1 MILASCGINNVSYLS
16 GDHMMNTRTRRVLFL
31 TFLLVLWPTLSPE
44 SQGAVEMLQDASVT
58 IDGRTME
65 DHAAAMKHQTVREIL
80 AAFGRAETAVQTRDL
95 DGLMNFYAQAY
106 NYHGL
111 KPTDVRRI
119 WGEVFDHY
127 RDLSSTH
134 LFSGIKVFRSGQH
147 LRAEIICTGGLYGTE
162 VEGAK
167 KITLDSWFREVHY
180 LVHED
185 GAWRFLG
192 NAGDAPQTAP
202 ATSAPHHPLF

>member
-1 MILASCGINNVSYLS
+1 
-16 GDHMMNTRTRRVLFL
+16 
-31 TFLLVLWPTLSPE
+31 LLLLWPTLSPV
-44 SQGAVEMLQDASVT
+44 SQGSVEVLPEASVT
-58 IDGRTME
+58 VDGRVIA
-65 DHAAAMKHQTVREIL
+65 DHGASMKHPALREIL
-80 AAFGRAETAVQTRDL
+80 AAFGRAEIAVQTRDL
-95 DGLMNFYAQAY
+95 DALMNFYGKAY

-111 KPTDVRRI
+111 KPADVRRI

-127 RDLSSTH
+127 RNLSSTH
-134 LFSGIKVFRSGQH
+134 LFSGVKVFRSGPQ
-147 LRAEIICTGGLYGTE
+147 LRAEITCTGGLYGTE
-162 VEGAK
+162 VEGGK

>member
-1 MILASCGINNVSYLS
+1 
-16 GDHMMNTRTRRVLFL
+16 MNWHIRQFLLL
-31 TFLLVLWPTLSPE
+31 TFLVLFCLLLSLE
-44 SQGAVEMLQDASVT
+44 SQGAVELLQEASVT
-58 IDGRTME
+58 VDGRTMA
-65 DHAAAMKHQTVREIL
+65 DHDAVLKHQTVKDIL
-80 AAFGRAETAVQTRDL
+80 TAFGRAEIAVQARDL
-95 DGLMNFYAQAY
+95 DGLMNFYAKAY

-111 KPTDVRRI
+111 KPADVRRI

-134 LFSGIKVFRSGQH
+134 LFSGVKAFRSGPQ

-162 VEGAK
+162 IEGGK

-192 NAGDAPQTAP
+192 NAGDVPQTAP

>member
-1 MILASCGINNVSYLS
+1 
-16 GDHMMNTRTRRVLFL
+16 MNRQVQVFLFL
-31 TFLLVLWPTLSPE
+31 TFSVLLWLAFLRE
-44 SQGAVEMLQDASVT
+44 SRGAVELLPEASVT
-58 IDGRTME
+58 VDGRVMADHDAALKYPTM
-65 DHAAAMKHQTVREIL
+65 REIL
-80 AAFGRAETAVQTRDL
+80 AAFGRAETAVQRRDL
-95 DGLMNFYAQAY
+95 DGLMNFYAKAY

-111 KPTDVRRI
+111 KQGDVRRI
-119 WGEVFDHY
+119 WSEVFVHY

-134 LFSGIKVFRSGQH
+134 LFSGVKVFRSGPQ

-162 VEGAK
+162 VEGDR

>member
-1 MILASCGINNVSYLS
+1 
-16 GDHMMNTRTRRVLFL
+16 MNTQIRPFLFL
-31 TFLLVLWPTLSPE
+31 TCFAVLWLALLPE
-44 SQGAVEMLQDASVT
+44 SQGSVEVLPEASMTV
-58 IDGRTME
+58 DGRVVA
-65 DHAAAMKHQTVREIL
+65 DHGAAAKHPMLREIL
-80 AAFGRAETAVQTRDL
+80 AAFGRAETAVQARDL
-95 DGLMNFYAQAY
+95 DGLMNFYAKAY

-111 KPTDVRRI
+111 KSTDVRRV
-119 WGEVFDHY
+119 WDEVFAHY

-134 LFSGIKVFRSGQH
+134 LFSGIKVFRSGSQ
-147 LRAEIICTGGLYGTE
+147 LRAEITCTGGLYGTE
-162 VEGAK
+162 IEGGR

-192 NAGDAPQTAP
+192 NAGEAPGTAP

>member
-1 MILASCGINNVSYLS
+1 
-16 GDHMMNTRTRRVLFL
+16 MNRQIRWFLFL
-31 TFLLVLWPTLSPE
+31 TILVLLEPTLSPE
-44 SQGAVEMLQDASVT
+44 IQGAVEVLPEASVT
-58 IDGRTME
+58 VDGRVIT
-65 DHAAAMKHQTVREIL
+65 DHDIGMKHPALKEIL
-80 AAFGRAETAVQTRDL
+80 AAFGRAETAVQKRDL
-95 DGLMNFYAQAY
+95 DELMNFYAKAY

-111 KPTDVRRI
+111 KQADVRRI

-134 LFSGIKVFRSGQH
+134 LFSGVKVFRSGPQ
-147 LRAEIICTGGLYGTE
+147 LRAEITCTGGLYGTE
-162 VEGAK
+162 LQGGK

-180 LVHED
+180 LVQED

-192 NAGDAPQTAP
+192 NAGEAPQTAP